1 MNKRFIAT
9 VISLAT
15 IGLMGIIFIQL
26 FWFQKAIKL
35 QKDQFDNQSQIA
47 LKGVVNQLFKE
58 RQPINDSDNDCAAFC
73 DLGSSEALKKINVV
87 LLDSL
92 LSNEFRD
99 LRITSPF
106 QFGVYQTV
114 SKHFVLKGKGF
125 NEENVVKS
133 KHKIALTCMHK
144 SDAYILSVYFINEK
158 EIIKGRLSPL
168 MLLSLLLIIG
178 LAGLFGYVV
187 YILNKQKRLG
197 EMKSDFVNNMTHEFK
212 TPIST
217 ISLASEMLLK
227 SEVYSDSNRVG
238 KYAKMIY
245 DENSRL
251 RSMVEWVL
259 QMAVLDKGE
268 YRLKMRETDAHQ
280 IIRELI
286 QRFTLAVKPHG
297 GNICLNLKATCY
309 TFKVDKI
316 HFINIIS
323 NLLDNAIKYSPEK
336 LHITLKT
343 WSDDKGFYIMVE
355 DKGMGISQEHQ
366 RHIFRNLYRVPTGN
380 LHNVK
385 GFGLGLY
392 YVKTLMAAHGG
403 SVKVTSE
410 LRKGSKFELFFP
422 FIHQNNMIDE
432 QDSEESQPA
441 VGRG

>member
-1 MNKRFIAT
+1 MNKRFIGT

-15 IGLMGIIFIQL
+15 IGLIGIIFIQL

-35 QKDQFDNQSQIA
+35 QEDQFNNQSQIA
-47 LKGVVNQLFKE
+47 LKGVVNQLFKKT
-58 RQPINDSDNDCAAFC
+58 QPISFVDNDCAQLC
-73 DLGSSEALKKINVV
+73 DLESPEVLKAINVV
-87 LLDSL
+87 LLNSL
-92 LSNEFRD
+92 LTKEFHD
-99 LRITSPF
+99 LGITSHF
-106 QFGVYQTV
+106 QFGIYSTLT
-114 SKHFVLKGKGF
+114 KKFAIKGSGV
-125 NEENVVKS
+125 NERKVVKS
-133 KHKIALTCMHK
+133 NHKIALTCLHK
-144 SDAYILSVYFINEK
+144 ADGYVLSVYFDKEKDIIN
-158 EIIKGRLSPL
+158 GQLFPL
-168 MLLSLLLIIG
+168 MLLSQLLVIG

-187 YILNKQKRLG
+187 YILNRQKKLG

-227 SEVYSDSNRVG
+227 PEVFADSNRVG

-251 RSMVEWVL
+251 RSMVERVL
-259 QMAVLDKGE
+259 QMAILDKGE
-268 YRLKMRETDAHQ
+268 YHLKMREADTHQ
-280 IIRELI
+280 IIRDLI
-286 QRFTLAVKPHG
+286 QRFILAVKPLG
-297 GNICLNLKATCY
+297 GNICINLKATRY
-309 TFKVDKI
+309 TFKIDKI

-343 WSDDKGFYIMVE
+343 WSDDIGFYISVE

-403 SVKVTSE
+403 TVKVSSE

-422 FIHQNNMIDE
+422 FIHQNNTIDE
-432 QDSEESQPA
+432 QDSEESQS
-441 VGRG
+441 VTG

>member
-1 MNKRFIAT
+1 MNKRFIGT

-15 IGLMGIIFIQL
+15 IVLVGIIFIQL

-35 QKDQFDNQSQIA
+35 QEDQFANQSQIA
-47 LKGVVNQLFKE
+47 LKGVVNQLFKKIK
-58 RQPINDSDNDCAAFC
+58 PVSGTDNECAQLC
-73 DLGSSEALKKINVV
+73 DVESPDVLKAIDVV

-92 LSNEFRD
+92 LTGEFRD
-99 LRITSPF
+99 LGITSHF
-106 QFGVYQTV
+106 QFGV
-114 SKHFVLKGKGF
+114 F
-125 NEENVVKS
+125 NTLTKQFVVKGS
-133 KHKIALTCMHK
+133 SVDEKKVIQSNHKIALTCLYKADVYM
-144 SDAYILSVYFINEK
+144 LSVYFAKEK
-158 EIIKGRLSPL
+158 DIIKGQLFPL
-168 MLLSLLLIIG
+168 MLLSQLLVIG

-187 YILNKQKRLG
+187 FILNKQKKLG

-227 SEVYSDSNRVG
+227 PEVFSDSGRVG

-251 RSMVEWVL
+251 RSMVERVL

-268 YRLKMRETDAHQ
+268 YRLKMREADAHQ
-280 IIRELI
+280 IIRDLI
-286 QRFTLAVKPHG
+286 QRFILAVKPHG
-297 GNICLNLKATCY
+297 GNICINLKATRY
-309 TFKVDKI
+309 TFNIDKI

-323 NLLDNAIKYSPEK
+323 NLLDNAIKYSPDK

-343 WSDDKGFYIMVE
+343 WSDDIGFYISVE
-355 DKGMGISQEHQ
+355 DTGIGISQEHQ
-366 RHIFRNLYRVPTGN
+366 RYIFRNLYRVPTGN
-380 LHNVK
+380 IHNVK

-403 SVKVTSE
+403 TVKVSSE

-422 FIHQNNMIDE
+422 FIHQNNTVDE
-432 QDSEESQPA
+432 QDSEESQPIT
-441 VGRG
+441 G